1 MMAPRTISSTVAGFT
16 PLPRR
21 TASFLFLLPL
31 ARALNRSVADQHFRR
46 LGVRPVDDHMLV
58 AATLVHQH
66 KFLCEDHIFAFDD
79 IAHLRT
85 RVYLPGIQ
93 SEGVGGIS
101 GRQLHHEKTAT
112 RIAPGHRARSEE

>member
-21 TASFLFLLPL
+21 TASFLFLFPL
-31 ARALNRSVADQHFRR
+31 ACALNRSVADQHFRR
-46 LGVRPVDDHMLV
+46 LGVRPVDDHVLV

-66 KFLCEDHIFAFDD
+66 QYLRGSHIFAFDD
-79 IAHLRT
+79 IADLRT
-85 RVYLPGIQ
+85 RVHLPGIQ

-101 GRQLHHEKTAT
+101 GRKYGCREGTGAGEP
-112 RIAPGHRARSEE
+112 A